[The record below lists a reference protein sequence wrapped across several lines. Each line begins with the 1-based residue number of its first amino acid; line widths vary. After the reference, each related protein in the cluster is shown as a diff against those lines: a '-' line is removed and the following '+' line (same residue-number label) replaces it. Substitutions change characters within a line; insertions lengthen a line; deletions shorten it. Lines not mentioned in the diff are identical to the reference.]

1 MAERSPQA
9 DVPYIS
15 VLKVPSHGV
24 TIYGDIP
31 GAPIGEVLGTEE
43 GARTNAPICQ

>member
-31 GAPIGEVLGTEE
+31 GDPREILGTEE

>member
-31 GAPIGEVLGTEE
+31 GEILGTEE
-43 GARTNAPICQ
+43 GARTNAPIC